1 MILHASH
8 SIEITLH
15 LTGSYL
21 PHTYDRADEPG
32 HDAHMEDVSIT
43 SLTTQ
48 VRRYNRHNRTFD
60 TVTIDLFEDIN
71 FLEWEKRDN
80 LDRFLDNLQLA
91 LMNDCEQALLDSAPH
106 D

>member
-1 MILHASH
+1 MILSATH

-15 LTGSYL
+15 LTGSYS
-21 PHTYDRADEPG
+21 PPRPASRDEPPE
-32 HDAHMEDVSIT
+32 DAHMEDVSIT
-43 SLTTQ
+43 GLTTQ

-60 TVTIDLFEDIN
+60 TMTIDLFEDIN

-91 LMNDCEQALLDSAPH
+91 LMNDCEQALLDSVTE
-106 D
+106 